1 MTVTIDYFNLITMG
15 LMTFVHC
22 GYCLHL
28 RRPVEAGG
36 VGEGGGVVVLELIA
50 MSSYEK
56 VLGLDVTMNDA
67 ERVKVRQGRRQI
79 LRHPLGFRFAEFAGG
94 GDGIKQ
100 VAALQSI
107 RARNQN
113 NPKKKKPKTNK

>member
-1 MTVTIDYFNLITMG
+1 MG